1 MPTRRARSRVMTF
14 ADFAPTLLD
23 AEHLH
28 LQEQGVKSSG
38 YWNEQPDADRPL
50 FARFK
55 SEVKRYYRSGQDLLC
70 CYCSCDLQYAQNTY
84 DLEHILDKTDHPQH
98 MFALNNLAAAC
109 KSCNTSKG
117 KSPVVVEGVD
127 TSTVPTQHEHYT
139 IVHPHIDEWSDFFT
153 FDEVGRVR
161 ALNGNA
167 KGQNTIRVCGIS
179 AVNATRLARSFTGN
193 AGHAEIQLRK
203 FFEYKSVGKK
213 EACLDLLRALSP
225 RLKVADEII
234 EQLTLEVE
242 RLKVEQDAF
251 RAQRQQARR
260 GALAAQA
267 QAADG

>member
-1 MPTRRARSRVMTF
+1 MPNRRTKSRVMTV
-14 ADFAPTLLD
+14 ADFTPALLH
-23 AEHLH
+23 AEHLY
-28 LQEQGVKSSG
+28 LQEQGTKSSG
-38 YWNEQPDADRPL
+38 YWNEQPEAEKQL
-50 FARFK
+50 FARFR
-55 SEVKRYYRSGQDLLC
+55 SGVKQYYRAGQDLLC

-84 DLEHILDKTDHPQH
+84 DLEHILDKSDHPQH

-117 KSPVVVEGVD
+117 KSTVVVEGVD

-161 ALNGNA
+161 ALNGNV

-193 AGHAEIQLRK
+193 AGHAETQLRK

-213 EACLDLLRALSP
+213 EACLDFLRAVSP

-234 EQLTLEVE
+234 EQLALEVE
-242 RLKVEQDAF
+242 RLKVEQDAL
-251 RAQRQQARR
+251 REQRQQARR
-260 GALAAQA
+260 EARAAQA
-267 QAADG
+267 QNADG

>member
-1 MPTRRARSRVMTF
+1 MPNRRTKSRVMTL
-14 ADFAPTLLD
+14 ADFRPALLD
-23 AEHLH
+23 AEHLY
-28 LQEQGVKSSG
+28 LQEQGAKTSG
-38 YWNEQPDADRPL
+38 YWNKQPEAEKPL

-55 SEVKRYYRSGQDLLC
+55 SEVKQYYRVGQDLLC
-70 CYCSCDLQYAQNTY
+70 CYCSCDLLYAQNTY
-84 DLEHILDKTDHPQH
+84 DLEHILDKADHPQH

-117 KSPVVVEGVD
+117 KSTVIVEGLD
-127 TSTVPTQHEHYT
+127 TSTVPTQTEHYT
-139 IVHPHIDEWSDFFT
+139 IVHPHIDEWYDFFT

-203 FFEYKSVGKK
+203 FFEYKSIGKK
-213 EACLDLLRALSP
+213 EACLDFLRALSP

-234 EQLTLEVE
+234 EQLALEVE
-242 RLKVEQDAF
+242 RLKVEQDAL
-251 RAQRQQARR
+251 REQRQQARR
-260 GALAAQA
+260 EARAAQA
-267 QAADG
+267 QNADG